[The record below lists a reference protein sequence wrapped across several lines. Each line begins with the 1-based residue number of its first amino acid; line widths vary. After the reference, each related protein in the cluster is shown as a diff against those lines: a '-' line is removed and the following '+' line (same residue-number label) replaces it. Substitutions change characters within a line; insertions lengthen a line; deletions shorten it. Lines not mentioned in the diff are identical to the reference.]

1 MNTAWLSYTQSI
13 FIRYPFYVIFYIWNI
28 FFQTAY
34 HFCEASKTNAAGGK
48 PAWQLYIEQKP
59 YLLCLNCKGMIT
71 AIHEV
76 AHGVLSECPMS
87 SKSIFARA
95 LLSNAASVIIAHNH
109 PSGDPSPSQAD
120 IDATKRIREAG
131 ALLEIPVADHLIIAS
146 DSSYYSFKENGLIQD
161 SF

>member
-1 MNTAWLSYTQSI
+1 MYKVEYLKCKLVKEKDCPYEYIRTVSDAASI
-13 FIRYPFYVIFYIWNI
+13 LIDLRL
-28 FFQTAY
+28 
-34 HFCEASKTNAAGGK
+34 HEASEE
-48 PAWQLYIEQKP
+48 YV

-87 SKSIFARA
+87 SRSIFARA